1 MTEHKYRVPAITC
14 DHCVNAITQEL
25 SKIPGVQLVDVNV
38 ATKVVT
44 VGADET
50 VTDTQLRAGIEEAGY
65 DITA

>member
-1 MTEHKYRVPAITC
+1 MTEHHYNVPDISC
-14 DHCVNAITQEL
+14 GHCVNAITQEL
-25 SKIPGVQLVDVNV
+25 SKIPGVQDVDVNV

-50 VTDTQLRAGIEEAGY
+50 VTDSQIRAGIEEAGY